1 MVIYSDLKE
10 TLDKYT
16 VIGATTG
23 TRCRRR
29 WTKDRENGLDWT
41 GLD

>member
-1 MVIYSDLKE
+1 LVMYSDLKE
-10 TLDKYT
+10 TLDRYN
-16 VIGATTG
+16 GATTG

-29 WTKDRENGLDWT
+29 WIQDRENGLDWT